1 LGSPNRRQCGRAQPP
16 RTRSPVSSLE
26 RRTLNHHG
34 GDAVFVFGAAGH
46 NSTMAELPNL
56 DDVFKRLQTSP
67 GYLGMLVLN
76 AAGIPIKSSF
86 TDTRM
91 TSQHSA
97 LVSSLVLMGQRATN
111 DLDKNNTLQ
120 CMRLRS
126 IKYEMII
133 STDASYTMVVFQ
145 DSKRQ

>member
-1 LGSPNRRQCGRAQPP
+1 
-16 RTRSPVSSLE
+16 
-26 RRTLNHHG
+26 
-34 GDAVFVFGAAGH
+34 
-46 NSTMAELPNL
+46 
-56 DDVFKRLQTSP
+56 
-67 GYLGMLVLN
+67 
-76 AAGIPIKSSF
+76 
-86 TDTRM
+86 
-91 TSQHSA
+91 
-97 LVSSLVLMGQRATN
+97 VLMGQRATN

>member
-1 LGSPNRRQCGRAQPP
+1 
-16 RTRSPVSSLE
+16 
-26 RRTLNHHG
+26 
-34 GDAVFVFGAAGH
+34 
-46 NSTMAELPNL
+46 MAELPNL

-76 AAGIPIKSSF
+76 SAGIPIKSSF

-97 LVSSLVLMGQRATN
+97 LVSSLVLMGQRAVN
-111 DLDKNNTLQ
+111 DLDKTNTLQ

-126 IKYEMII
+126 TKYEMII

>member
-1 LGSPNRRQCGRAQPP
+1 
-16 RTRSPVSSLE
+16 
-26 RRTLNHHG
+26 
-34 GDAVFVFGAAGH
+34 
-46 NSTMAELPNL
+46 MAELPSL
-56 DDVFKRLQTSP
+56 DDVFKQLQNSP
-67 GYLGMLVLN
+67 GFLGLLVLN
-76 AAGIPIKSSF
+76 SAGIPIKTSF
-86 TDTRM
+86 TDARLTA
-91 TSQHSA
+91 QHSA

>member
-1 LGSPNRRQCGRAQPP
+1 
-16 RTRSPVSSLE
+16 
-26 RRTLNHHG
+26 
-34 GDAVFVFGAAGH
+34 
-46 NSTMAELPNL
+46 MAELPNL

-111 DLDKNNTLQ
+111 DLDKNNTLK

>member
-1 LGSPNRRQCGRAQPP
+1 MDSLFELLDVVIEEGASLFVSAVGVPP
-16 RTRSPVSSLE
+16 V
-26 RRTLNHHG
+26 
-34 GDAVFVFGAAGH
+34 AACEKLH
-46 NSTMAELPNL
+46 
-56 DDVFKRLQTSP
+56 
-67 GYLGMLVLN
+67 